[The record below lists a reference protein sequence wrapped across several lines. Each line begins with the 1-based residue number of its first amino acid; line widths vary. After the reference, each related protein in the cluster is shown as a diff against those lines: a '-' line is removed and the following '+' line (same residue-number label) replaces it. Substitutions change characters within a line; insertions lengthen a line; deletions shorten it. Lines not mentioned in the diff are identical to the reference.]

1 MSWFKK
7 VIKQFIKEDH
17 EEMEPFEAAEK
28 QEDPLIRN
36 EWNNEWKKEE
46 DSKIIYKYPKGKFRF
61 PVISDEEI
69 GIPGRQ
75 SRQDHQAERR
85 QNAQASERQ
94 EPAQA
99 GRQSGQGY
107 TEQQEHTVEKRQ
119 NAVTYTGRQEQSLNS
134 NQHAPTNSGRQERQ
148 NERRQNVSVNK
159 GMQEVQS
166 DRRHPNRQE
175 ISNNRRTSSQAIHSR
190 LKPREL
196 PEESTPNPK
205 SYQSKMPFKPTEI
218 PSPIY
223 GYNNRPKVD
232 EKPKEEVVRTKKIDS
247 SDFLTS
253 VMRRKE
259 AAEQAALRAELQ
271 KEESKESKFS
281 EQSGTAETKMESN
294 ISNAR
299 DIEQIPK
306 EIALNTEASVLNKAT
321 VQNSI
326 PAVYSSEEELQP
338 AFIMEETEELNSLI
352 QHEPIVSLV
361 VEEKTQPQEAED
373 VMYAASTVVY
383 ELEEEPLLQEEEK
396 TSAKVDVMLPQE
408 EKLYV
413 EPAEVVELEEEPR
426 LQEEEQTS
434 AKVDVIL
441 PQEEKLYVE
450 PAEVVELEEE
460 PLLQEEE
467 KTSAKVDV
475 MLPQEEKLHIE
486 PAEVV
491 ELEEEPLLQEE
502 EKTSAKVDVM
512 LPQEEKLHVEPAEVV
527 ELEER
532 YSTKAESS
540 LQFEELPVIEESA
553 VMLKMEETA
562 NSIEE
567 KLDFAVN
574 ENIQMEVEQS
584 NHSVVSSEWTEEQP
598 SIEKTE
604 VTAVATTVAK
614 QEQKDVEEIKEPQN
628 APVMKRALPF
638 NVLMLNTDR
647 KSLETKRKE
656 QQIKKREQATQSIT
670 ESAAAS
676 EAVYRV
682 QEEQAAMSE
691 PIVQVQE
698 EQAVM
703 SEPVVQV
710 QEEQAAVLEPIVRV
724 QEEQAAV
731 SEPVVRVQEEQA
743 AASEP
748 VIQVQEE
755 QAVLS
760 EPVVRVQEEQAA
772 MSEPVVRVQEEQAV
786 MSEPVVRVQEEQV
799 AVSEPVVRVQ
809 EEQAVLSEPVVRVQ
823 EEQVAVSE
831 PVVRVQEEQAV
842 LSEPVVDELPYYVF
856 PEDELL
862 SPPIYNT
869 EHDGW
874 IEEQTELL
882 NHTFKNFNVH
892 AKVVNVTQGP
902 SVTRYEVQPEP
913 GVKVSKITNLSDDLK
928 LSLAAKDIR
937 IEAPIPGKHTIGI
950 EVPNRTSRPV
960 LLSEILNSEEFKDSA
975 SPLTV
980 ALGLDISGKPIVTDL
995 RKMPHGLI
1003 AGATGSGKS
1012 VCINTMLVSLLYKAK
1027 PEDLKLLLIDPKMVE
1042 LAPYNYI
1049 PHLASPVITDVKT
1062 ATAALKWAVEEMER
1076 RYELLAHAGV
1086 RDITKFNQLAEQN
1099 QQYAQKLPYI
1109 VIIIDE
1115 LADLMMMAPA
1125 DVEEAISRI
1134 AQKARACGIHL
1145 LIATQRPSVDVIT
1158 GLIKANVPTR
1168 IAFSVSSQI
1177 DSRTV
1182 IDISGAEKL
1191 LGKGDMLFLENGTS
1205 KPVRLQGTFVS
1216 DEEIDQ
1222 VVAHARRERK
1232 PDYLFEQEELLK
1244 KVQMS
1249 EDEDELFYEACE
1261 FIIEQGGASTSS
1273 LQRNFK
1279 IGYNR
1284 AARLIDMMEKQG
1296 YISEA
1301 KGTKPRDVLITEV
1314 EFLQLHDTEQH

>member
-1 MSWFKK
+1 
-7 VIKQFIKEDH
+7 
-17 EEMEPFEAAEK
+17 MEPFEAAEK

-373 VMYAASTVVY
+373 LMYAASTVVY
-383 ELEEEPLLQEEEK
+383 
-396 TSAKVDVMLPQE
+396 
-408 EKLYV
+408 
-413 EPAEVVELEEEPR
+413 ELEEEPR

-628 APVMKRALPF
+628 APVKKRALPF

-691 PIVQVQE
+691 PIVR
-698 EQAVM
+698 
-703 SEPVVQV
+703 V
-710 QEEQAAVLEPIVRV
+710 QEEQAAVSEPIVRV

-731 SEPVVRVQEEQA
+731 SEPVVRVQEEQVVL
-743 AASEP
+743 SEP
-748 VIQVQEE
+748 VVQVQEE
-755 QAVLS
+755 QAAAS

-772 MSEPVVRVQEEQAV
+772 VSEPVVQVQEEQAGVSEAVVRVQEEQAAVSEPVVRVQEEQAAVSEPVVRVQEEQAV
-786 MSEPVVRVQEEQV
+786 L
-799 AVSEPVVRVQ
+799 SEPVVRVQ

-960 LLSEILNSEEFKDSA
+960 LLSEILNSEEFKESA

>member
-1 MSWFKK
+1 
-7 VIKQFIKEDH
+7 
-17 EEMEPFEAAEK
+17 MEPFEAAEK

-396 TSAKVDVMLPQE
+396 TSAKVDV
-408 EKLYV
+408 
-413 EPAEVVELEEEPR
+413 
-426 LQEEEQTS
+426 
-434 AKVDVIL
+434 IL

-628 APVMKRALPF
+628 APVKKRALPF

-682 QEEQAAMSE
+682 QEEQAA
-691 PIVQVQE
+691 
-698 EQAVM
+698 
-703 SEPVVQV
+703 
-710 QEEQAAVLEPIVRV
+710 VLEPI
-724 QEEQAAV
+724 
-731 SEPVVRVQEEQA
+731 
-743 AASEP
+743 
-748 VIQVQEE
+748 
-755 QAVLS
+755 
-760 EPVVRVQEEQAA
+760 
-772 MSEPVVRVQEEQAV
+772 
-786 MSEPVVRVQEEQV
+786 
-799 AVSEPVVRVQ
+799 VRVQ
-809 EEQAVLSEPVVRVQ
+809 EEQAVLSEPVVQVQ
-823 EEQVAVSE
+823 EEQAAASEPVVQVQEEQAVLSE

-960 LLSEILNSEEFKDSA
+960 LLSEILNSEEFKESA